1 MVKEVSTKNKKTDYV
16 LIKLINKRT
25 AVVIELKPMVG
36 EQLGIL
42 QKELAQLCLEVYYAR
57 EQDIVSYK
65 QMLAIL
71 SDGERWHLFVINIL

>member
-57 EQDIVSYK
+57 EQDS
-65 QMLAIL
+65 QL
-71 SDGERWHLFVINIL
+71 